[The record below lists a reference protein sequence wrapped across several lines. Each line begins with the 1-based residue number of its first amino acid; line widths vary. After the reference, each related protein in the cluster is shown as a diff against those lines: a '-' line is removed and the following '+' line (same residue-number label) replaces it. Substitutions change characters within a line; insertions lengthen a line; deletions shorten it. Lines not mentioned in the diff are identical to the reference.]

1 MSATIVTTI
10 AIAFDGSTFVDISP
24 KVTRTSISYGRGRL
38 LDEFSSGSARI
49 TYDNRDN
56 SLTPGHS
63 DSTYGNTQL
72 IGREVRIST
81 AVTGG
86 SDSYSTYLFRGFV
99 TDLDYVAEQNSSTV
113 TITVTDG
120 FDRLGQARFTAQNF
134 SSAEKCGT
142 RVARVLSLSSVDYPN
157 GTNPL
162 DRDIDTG
169 DVETPAANPVTDN
182 ALDYIQ
188 QLTRTENGRFLI
200 NHAGAPSSTN
210 FGGVLSWYSQNSS
223 TTDRGISFSDS
234 KSLGTGSVQMTGL
247 TLEFGSE
254 LLFNSYAFTASTG
267 DLRTGTDT
275 ASIAKYGERV
285 VKRTLLCDNTATTNA
300 GVYYI
305 NLYSEPS
312 LRISS
317 VTTDVDAMTAADAE
331 KCLHINVMSGIT
343 LSYLPPGSST
353 TLTGAYLV
361 EGVNYDITIKDMAS
375 NASRIRA
382 TYATSAADTTGY
394 WRLGDPV
401 LSNLPTILAPG

>member
-1 MSATIVTTI
+1 MSAVIVTSI
-10 AIAFDGSTFVDISP
+10 AVAFDGSTFVDISDH
-24 KVTRTSISYGRGRL
+24 VTRTTISYGRGRL

-49 TYDNRDN
+49 TYDDRDN

-86 SDSYSTYLFRGFV
+86 SDSYSTYLFRGFI
-99 TDLDYVAEQNSSTV
+99 TDLDYIGAQSSATV
-113 TITVTDG
+113 IITVTDG
-120 FDRLGQARFTAQNF
+120 FDRLGKARFTAQNF

-142 RVARVLSLSSVDYPN
+142 RVARVLNLSSGDYPN
-157 GTNPL
+157 GSSPL
-162 DRDIDTG
+162 DRSIETG
-169 DVETPAANPVTDN
+169 DVETPVANPVTDN

-200 NHAGAPSSTN
+200 NHAGTNGSTN
-210 FGGVLSWYSQNSS
+210 FGGILSWYSQNST

-234 KSLGTGSVQMTGL
+234 KSLGSGSVQMTGL
-247 TLEFGSE
+247 ELQYGSE
-254 LLFNSYAFTASTG
+254 LLFNSYAFTDSGGT
-267 DLRTGTDT
+267 LRTGNDT

-285 VKRTLLCDNTATTNA
+285 VKRTLLCDGTATTNA

-317 VTTDVDAMTAADAE
+317 VSADVDAMSSADAE
-331 KCLHINVMSGIT
+331 KCLHMNVMSSAM
-343 LSYLPPGSST
+343 LAYLPPGSST
-353 TLTGAYLV
+353 TMAAAYLI
-361 EGVNYDITIKDMAS
+361 EGVNYDITIKNMAN

-382 TYATSAADTTGY
+382 TYHTSPIDTTGY

-401 LSNLPTILAPG
+401 YSNLPTILAPG

>member
-1 MSATIVTTI
+1 MGATIVTTV
-10 AIAFDGSTFVDISP
+10 AIAFDGSTFVDMSQYVER
-24 KVTRTSISYGRGRL
+24 VTISYGRGRL
-38 LDEFSSGSARI
+38 LDEFSSGSCRI
-49 TYDNRDN
+49 TVDDRTNVI
-56 SLTPGHS
+56 TPGHS
-63 DSTYGNTQL
+63 DSLYGNTQL

-86 SDSYSTYLFRGFV
+86 SDSYSTYLFRGQI
-99 TDLDYVAEQNSSTV
+99 TDLDYIGGQSSATV

-120 FDRLGQARFTAQNF
+120 FDRLGKARFTAENF

-142 RVARVLSLSSVDYPN
+142 RVGRVLSLSSVDYPDEAS
-157 GTNPL
+157 PL

-169 DVETPAANPVTDN
+169 EVETPIANPVTDN

-200 NHAGAPSSTN
+200 NHGGAASSTN

-223 TTDRGISFSDS
+223 TTDRGISFSDA

-247 TLEFGSE
+247 TLEYGSE

-275 ASIAKYGERV
+275 ASIAKFGERV
-285 VKRTLLCDNTATTNA
+285 VTRTLLCDNTATTNA
-300 GVYYI
+300 GVYYLG
-305 NLYSEPS
+305 LYSEPS

-331 KCLHINVMSGIT
+331 KCLHMNVMSGLT

-361 EGVNYDITIKDMAS
+361 EGVNYDITIKDMAT

-401 LSNLPTILAPG
+401 LSVLPTVLAPG